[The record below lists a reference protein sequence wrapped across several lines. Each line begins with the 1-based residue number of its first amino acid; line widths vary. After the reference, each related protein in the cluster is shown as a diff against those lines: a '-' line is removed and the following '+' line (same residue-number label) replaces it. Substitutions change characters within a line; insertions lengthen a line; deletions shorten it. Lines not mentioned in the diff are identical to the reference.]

1 MKHAVYSFLYHNPKV
16 MIRNYSLCWYQQCFP
31 YNLSV
36 TTYKQS
42 SEYFHVFTLNFASL
56 FRLEKYTNN
65 RKFWL
70 IIRTSRMLIKQ
81 KIIKYLLQYYNKLI
95 VARNI
100 NSASVELFIFKLSPT
115 LHSQQTVFTKVNTRV
130 YAQLPTLLRTLLTS
144 VSLCCIYS

>member
-1 MKHAVYSFLYHNPKV
+1 
-16 MIRNYSLCWYQQCFP
+16 
-31 YNLSV
+31 
-36 TTYKQS
+36 
-42 SEYFHVFTLNFASL
+42 
-56 FRLEKYTNN
+56 
-65 RKFWL
+65 
-70 IIRTSRMLIKQ
+70 MLIKQ